1 MEIYFYIVLVIVLL
15 GTIEYIYNKYNEY
28 KLKQKLNLYR
38 RNRIR
43 KYTILKN
50 KRNG

>member
-28 KLKQKLNLYR
+28 NEYKLKQKLNLYR

-43 KYTILKN
+43 KYTFLK
-50 KRNG
+50 K